1 MGGATK
7 LFRKYGNLQV
17 PRTWRN
23 WHAEPTFAPPKV
35 AVLTVVQV
43 SDAWSAHR
51 TFWLSDQLSVRKQA
65 VAPRVVLAPDLD
77 PPPADRSDGEGRCLM
92 RRADDD
98 IFRIPAHIVDAIR
111 DAMPGR
117 PTGEVMVQHRPAVP
131 PPAPSRVLEVPHQLL
146 LLRVHADDGQPSGQI
161 PPPQARQV
169 TELPIPIRVPR
180 L

>member
-51 TFWLSDQLSVRKQA
+51 TFWLSDQLSVRSYE
-65 VAPRVVLAPDLD
+65 PRRG
-77 PPPADRSDGEGRCLM
+77 ADVTARGTRGNCLLVTLFGEACDSRPVTPRS
-92 RRADDD
+92 
-98 IFRIPAHIVDAIR
+98 
-111 DAMPGR
+111 
-117 PTGEVMVQHRPAVP
+117 
-131 PPAPSRVLEVPHQLL
+131 
-146 LLRVHADDGQPSGQI
+146 
-161 PPPQARQV
+161 
-169 TELPIPIRVPR
+169 
-180 L
+180 

>member
-51 TFWLSDQLSVRKQA
+51 TFWLSDQLSVRNYSLPPRSDLHLQA
-65 VAPRVVLAPDLD
+65 DSLWSSPKRAPHSLQTWRPLRGHSAQAPRPGS
-77 PPPADRSDGEGRCLM
+77 RSSTSSPGPRAASRGRTAS
-92 RRADDD
+92 RAS
-98 IFRIPAHIVDAIR
+98 
-111 DAMPGR
+111 
-117 PTGEVMVQHRPAVP
+117 
-131 PPAPSRVLEVPHQLL
+131 PSTRTP
-146 LLRVHADDGQPSGQI
+146 
-161 PPPQARQV
+161 
-169 TELPIPIRVPR
+169 
-180 L
+180 

>member
-51 TFWLSDQLSVRKQA
+51 TFWLSDQLSVRNYQ
-65 VAPRVVLAPDLD
+65 PRPAEDRPLRAALMELAGQWPTY
-77 PPPADRSDGEGRCLM
+77 GY
-92 RRADDD
+92 RRLT
-98 IFRIPAHIVDAIR
+98 
-111 DAMPGR
+111 AMLKRQGR
-117 PTGEVMVQHRPAVP
+117 PINTKHVRRLMHELGIVGRAPVRRPRTTDSNHAFPRFPNLVEG
-131 PPAPSRVLEVPHQLL
+131 LEVERPDQ
-146 LLRVHADDGQPSGQI
+146 VWVADI
-161 PPPQARQV
+161 TYV
-169 TELPIPIRVPR
+169 R
-180 L
+180 LKEDF

>member
-51 TFWLSDQLSVRKQA
+51 TFWLSDQLSVRTLETSPHS
-65 VAPRVVLAPDLD
+65 VGWLRLVPRASGNCRRKTACISGF
-77 PPPADRSDGEGRCLM
+77 ADAENNFRCRTM
-92 RRADDD
+92 
-98 IFRIPAHIVDAIR
+98 
-111 DAMPGR
+111 
-117 PTGEVMVQHRPAVP
+117 PAVP
-131 PPAPSRVLEVPHQLL
+131 GAEDQ
-146 LLRVHADDGQPSGQI
+146 GQSGLV
-161 PPPQARQV
+161 A
-169 TELPIPIRVPR
+169 
-180 L
+180 